1 MLQNLADDDA
11 KKSGRSHNPQANPHD
26 FSQPQEPTVGE
37 EIIKSTQGLVT
48 TVLGTMVLLCTEFSD
63 GGETVDGLSAAGL

>member
-11 KKSGRSHNPQANPHD
+11 KKSGRSRNPQANPHD

-48 TVLGTMVLLCTEFSD
+48 TVLGTMVLLCTGFSD